1 VKPPLTTRVD
11 GGNIQLRGHFPVP
24 LYEYQCPT
32 CGRFEVIRKFSD
44 SPLNECPTCGK
55 PITKLFSA
63 PAIQFKGA
71 GWYVTDYA
79 KKSTNGEGTAS
90 GESAA
95 SSKESEGTASK
106 DASASKET
114 TGSSPSPS
122 SSSKDTSAPSKT
134 SSVTSSATGSSPSK

>member
-1 VKPPLTTRVD
+1 
-11 GGNIQLRGHFPVP
+11 VP

-44 SPLNECPTCGK
+44 APLTECPTCGK

-63 PAIQFKGA
+63 PAIKFKGA

-79 KKSTNGEGTAS
+79 KKSTNGEGKNS

-95 SSKESEGTASK
+95 SSKESAP
-106 DASASKET
+106 ASKEAV
-114 TGSSPSPS
+114 GSSSS
-122 SSSKDTSAPSKT
+122 SSSKDSSAPST
-134 SSVTSSATGSSPSK
+134 TSSATSSASGSSPSK